1 MSSPNDLHFPL
12 QIGVKWRDAAT
23 KFSSFC
29 SPGSPNRTGF
39 GMGRLKPRP
48 TFSPHSSRYCVKG
61 RADFVAV
68 VSRYTRLRRA
78 GRQFV
83 GLCPFHREQ
92 HPSFYVRPE
101 KKIFLCF
108 GYGSGGDL
116 FDFVICVERC
126 DFRRA
131 VEIVAAFPGV
141 GDSSGDE
148 KSLLVENIGVSRHW
162 MAHENDDMSSRYGS
176 SSRRRSLVP
185 QGSRCL

>member
-1 MSSPNDLHFPL
+1 MLVPIVGSVLAGDFVLDA
-12 QIGVKWRDAAT
+12 RD
-23 KFSSFC
+23 
-29 SPGSPNRTGF
+29 
-39 GMGRLKPRP
+39 
-48 TFSPHSSRYCVKG
+48 VKG

-101 KKIFLCF
+101 KKIFFCF
-108 GYGSGGDL
+108 GCGSGGDL

-126 DFRRA
+126 AFRRA

-176 SSRRRSLVP
+176 SSRRRSIP
-185 QGSRCL
+185 